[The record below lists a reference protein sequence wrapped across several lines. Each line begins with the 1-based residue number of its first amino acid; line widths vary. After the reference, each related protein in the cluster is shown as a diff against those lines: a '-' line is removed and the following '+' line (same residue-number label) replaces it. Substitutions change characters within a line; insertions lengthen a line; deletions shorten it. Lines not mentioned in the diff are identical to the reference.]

1 MVHVIARCV
10 IKEGSLEKFLQILND
25 NIPNVL
31 AEDGCIRYEAC
42 LDADAGVGA
51 PADPN
56 AVTILETWKSP
67 EHLKA
72 PSRHAAPWPLTAKRS
87 LRCANRRPVTVVKPA

>member
-10 IKEGSLEKFLQILND
+10 IKEGSLEKFLEILNN

-31 AEDGCIRYEAC
+31 AEDGCIRYEATV
-42 LDADAGVGA
+42 DANVGIGA
-51 PADPN
+51 PADLN

-67 EHLKA
+67 EHLQA
-72 PSRHAAPWPLTAKRS
+72 HLAAPHMATYREAVTPLRVS
-87 LRCANRRPVTVVKPA
+87 SVVTVVKPA

>member
-10 IKEGSLEKFLQILND
+10 IKEGGLEKFLEILND

-42 LDADAGVGA
+42 VDANAGVGA
-51 PADPN
+51 PADPD

-72 PSRHAAPWPLTAKRS
+72 QLATPHMAAYREAVTPLRAS
-87 LRCANRRPVTVVKPA
+87 SVVTVVKPA

>member
-42 LDADAGVGA
+42 VDAGVGVGT
-51 PADPN
+51 PAEPN
-56 AVTILETWKSP
+56 TVTILETWKSP

-72 PSRHAAPWPLTAKRS
+72 HLAAPHMTAYREAVTPLRES
-87 LRCANRRPVTVVKPA
+87 SVVTVVKPA

>member
-1 MVHVIARCV
+1 MVHVIARCA

-31 AEDGCIRYEAC
+31 AEGGCIRYGAC
-42 LDADAGVGA
+42 LVADAGVGA

-56 AVTILETWKSP
+56 AATILETW
-67 EHLKA
+67 
-72 PSRHAAPWPLTAKRS
+72 
-87 LRCANRRPVTVVKPA
+87 

>member
-42 LDADAGVGA
+42 LDADAA
-51 PADPN
+51 SALRP
-56 AVTILETWKSP
+56 TRTRSP
-67 EHLKA
+67 SSK
-72 PSRHAAPWPLTAKRS
+72 PGSRRNT
-87 LRCANRRPVTVVKPA
+87 